1 MIKKTSGSGIKI
13 KYMSDQRLA
22 EKLHK
27 PIITRLKNKQNTS
40 FIDNTPVADLTDMQ
54 LIKEFVFYY
63 IIDNFS
69 QYLRVIS
76 LKHKIRCYNY

>member
-13 KYMSDQRLA
+13 EYMSDQKLA

-40 FIDNTPVADLTDMQ
+40 FIDNTSVADLTDMQ
-54 LIKEFVFYY
+54 LIRKF
-63 IIDNFS
+63 N
-69 QYLRVIS
+69 
-76 LKHKIRCYNY
+76 KGIRFLLCYW